1 MPDYNIR
8 PTLKTVNVAPQQ
20 YQFQSFTPQQVDMS
34 LLANSMQKKEE
45 RINNAD
51 KQRAIVEN
59 SLGAI
64 RERINT
70 ADPTV
75 AKRFK
80 AKVDGIMNTIDS
92 YSNIGRYADAIR
104 EATRAAGSLANDE
117 ELQGMVKT
125 NKQYQDARAAIK
137 ANPYLS
143 DMTKERWLATNSYKY
158 NSIKDESGN
167 IIGTEDWQEDWSP
180 VSDINPD
187 TINSLILQSVNP
199 DSSSSSST
207 RETGSTN
214 TVNNDPNAK
223 NNVLD
228 YSSGGTHSRSS
239 SFSRE
244 HLDPAKIDA
253 ARRLYYKEH
262 LTAVNQMYENLKWK
276 YSQLKE
282 QIKTSTGDKKA
293 MLEGQLNGV
302 EKQITNKN
310 GIYQDAEDMFM
321 SMTSEIVNSAK
332 YTKTASSSGSSDITS
347 DSKTYGGIGSDVLG
361 NNTLGNTD
369 FTGYGYFSALSSW
382 NKAGTVGNTF
392 IPSLTHYPINM
403 SVYKPKKQNN
413 NYGNGNNYGAVYLG
427 F

>member
-1 MPDYNIR
+1 MADYNIR

-20 YQFQSFTPQQVDMS
+20 YQFQSFTPQQVDMN

-92 YSNIGRYADAIR
+92 YSNIGRYGDAIR

-125 NKQYQDARAAIK
+125 NKQYQDAIAAIK
-137 ANPYLS
+137 SNPYLS
-143 DMTKERWLATNSYKY
+143 SMTKERWLATNSYKF

-167 IIGTEDWQEDWSP
+167 IIGTEDWKEDWSP
-180 VSDINPD
+180 VADINPD

-223 NNVLD
+223 NNVVD

-282 QIKTSTGDKKA
+282 QIKTATGDKKA

-332 YTKTASSSGSSDITS
+332 YTKTASSSGSSDVTS
-347 DSKTYGGIGSDVLG
+347 NSKTYGANSNSLGS
-361 NNTLGNTD
+361 NALGNTG
-369 FTGYGYFSALSSW
+369 FNGYGFGASLGLGNGSW
-382 NKAGTVGNTF
+382 GLAGTVGNNQFGGVTLGTN
-392 IPSLTHYPINM
+392 I
-403 SVYKPKKQNN
+403 
-413 NYGNGNNYGAVYLG
+413 NYGVYGTRKK
-427 F
+427 

>member
-1 MPDYNIR
+1 MADYNIR

-80 AKVDGIMNTIDS
+80 AKVDSIMNTIDS
-92 YSNIGRYADAIR
+92 YSNIGRYGDAIR
-104 EATRAAGSLANDE
+104 EATRAAGNLANDE
-117 ELQGMVKT
+117 ELQGMIKT
-125 NKQYQDARAAIK
+125 NKQYQDAIASIK
-137 ANPYLS
+137 SNPYLS
-143 DMTKERWLATNSYKY
+143 SMTKERWLATNSYKF

-167 IIGTEDWQEDWSP
+167 IIGTEDWKEDWSP
-180 VSDINPD
+180 VSDINPA
-187 TINSLILQSVNP
+187 TINSLILQAVNP
-199 DSSSSSST
+199 DSNSSSST

-223 NNVLD
+223 NNISD
-228 YSSGGTHSRSS
+228 HSSGGTHSRSS

-276 YSQLKE
+276 YNQLKE
-282 QIKTSTGDKKA
+282 QIKTATGDKKA

-332 YTKTASSSGSSDITS
+332 YTKTSRSSGSSDVTS
-347 DSKTYGGIGSDVLG
+347 NSKTYGATGGAGVG
-361 NNTLGNTD
+361 GNTG
-369 FTGYGYFSALSSW
+369 FNSYGFAASLGLDNGSW
-382 NKAGTVGNTF
+382 GFAGTVGNNQFGGATLGAN
-392 IPSLTHYPINM
+392 I
-403 SVYKPKKQNN
+403 
-413 NYGNGNNYGAVYLG
+413 NYGVYGTRKK
-427 F
+427 

>member
-137 ANPYLS
+137 SRTDIS
-143 DMTKERWLATNSYKY
+143 DMTKERWLATNAYKY

-223 NNVLD
+223 NNISD
-228 YSSGGTHSRSS
+228 HSSGGTHSRSS

-282 QIKTSTGDKKA
+282 QIKTATGDKKA

-302 EKQITNKN
+302 EKQITDKN

-321 SMTSEIVNSAK
+321 SMTSEIVNSAE
-332 YTKTASSSGSSDITS
+332 YTRTTKSSGSSDVTTNS
-347 DSKTYGGIGSDVLG
+347 VSYKDPNSGLLNGGTGAGGGTGFNGYGFGFGNGSWRLAGTRGDRYGG
-361 NNTLGNTD
+361 
-369 FTGYGYFSALSSW
+369 
-382 NKAGTVGNTF
+382 
-392 IPSLTHYPINM
+392 
-403 SVYKPKKQNN
+403 
-413 NYGNGNNYGAVYLG
+413 VYLG
-427 F
+427 LPPINFGPYEDN

>member
-1 MPDYNIR
+1 MADYNIR
-8 PTLKTVNVAPQQ
+8 PTLKTIDVAPQQ

-104 EATRAAGSLANDE
+104 EATRAAGNLANDE

-143 DMTKERWLATNSYKY
+143 NMTKERWLATNSYKY

-187 TINSLILQSVNP
+187 TINSLILQAVNP

-223 NNVLD
+223 NNVID
-228 YSSGGTHSRSS
+228 HSRGGAHKRIS

-253 ARRLYYKEH
+253 ARQLYYKEH

-282 QIKTSTGDKKA
+282 QIKTATGDKKA

-321 SMTSEIVNSAK
+321 SMTSEIVSSAK
-332 YTKTASSSGSSDITS
+332 YTKTASSSESFDGTS
-347 DSKTYGGIGSDVLG
+347 NSKTYGYTGSNLLGSNTGFDGYGFAASLGLG
-361 NNTLGNTD
+361 NG
-369 FTGYGYFSALSSW
+369 SW
-382 NKAGTVGNTF
+382 GLAGTVGNNQ
-392 IPSLTHYPINM
+392 SG
-403 SVYKPKKQNN
+403 SVTLDANID
-413 NYGNGNNYGAVYLG
+413 YGVYGTKG
-427 F
+427 KR

>member
-1 MPDYNIR
+1 MADYNIR

-20 YQFQSFTPQQVDMS
+20 YQFQSFTPQQVDMG

-80 AKVDGIMNTIDS
+80 AKVDGIMNTINS
-92 YSNIGRYADAIR
+92 YSNVGRYADAIR

-125 NKQYQDARAAIK
+125 NKQYQDARAVIK
-137 ANPYLS
+137 SRTDIS
-143 DMTKERWLATNSYKY
+143 DMTKERWLATNSYKF

-187 TINSLILQSVNP
+187 TINSLILQAVNP

-207 RETGSTN
+207 RATGSTN

-223 NNVLD
+223 NNVVD

-276 YSQLKE
+276 YGQLKE
-282 QIKTSTGDKKA
+282 QIKTATGDKKA

-321 SMTSEIVNSAK
+321 SMTSEIVHSAK
-332 YTKTASSSGSSDITS
+332 YTKTASSSGSSDVTS
-347 DSKTYGGIGSDVLG
+347 NSKTYGAGSNSLG
-361 NNTLGNTD
+361 SNALDNTGFN
-369 FTGYGYFSALSSW
+369 GYGFGASLGFGNSSW
-382 NKAGTVGNTF
+382 GLAGTVGNNQFGGVTLGAN
-392 IPSLTHYPINM
+392 I
-403 SVYKPKKQNN
+403 
-413 NYGNGNNYGAVYLG
+413 NYGVYGTRKK
-427 F
+427 

>member
-1 MPDYNIR
+1 MADYNIR
-8 PTLKTVNVAPQQ
+8 PTLKTVDVAPQQ

-64 RERINT
+64 REKINT

-75 AKRFK
+75 AKKFK
-80 AKVDGIMNTIDS
+80 AKVDSIMNTIDS
-92 YSNIGRYADAIR
+92 YSNIGRYSDAIR
-104 EATRAAGSLANDE
+104 EATRAAGHLANDE

-125 NKQYQDARAAIK
+125 NKQYQDAIAAIK
-137 ANPYLS
+137 SRTDIS

-167 IIGTEDWQEDWSP
+167 IIGTEDWQQDWSP

-199 DSSSSSST
+199 DSNSSSST

-223 NNVLD
+223 NNISD
-228 YSSGGTHSRSS
+228 HSSGGTHSRSS

-244 HLDPAKIDA
+244 HLDPAKIGA

-262 LTAVNQMYENLKWK
+262 LGAVNQMYENLKWK
-276 YSQLKE
+276 YNQLKE
-282 QIKTSTGDKKA
+282 QIKTATGDKKA

-302 EKQITNKN
+302 EKQITDKN

-321 SMTSEIVNSAK
+321 SMTSELVRSAK
-332 YTKTASSSGSSDITS
+332 YTRTTKSSGSSDVTSNSITYN
-347 DSKTYGGIGSDVLG
+347 DPTKILPNY
-361 NNTLGNTD
+361 NTNTQSS
-369 FTGYGYFSALSSW
+369 TGYNGWGFTNALSRW
-382 NKAGTVGNTF
+382 RNGGNVGNTK
-392 IPSLTHYPINM
+392 SY
-403 SVYKPKKQNN
+403 
-413 NYGNGNNYGAVYLG
+413 VYLG
-427 F
+427 ASPINYGPYEQY

>member
-1 MPDYNIR
+1 MVDTNIR

-137 ANPYLS
+137 SRPDIS
-143 DMTKERWLATNSYKY
+143 DMTKERWLATNSYKF
-158 NSIKDESGN
+158 NNIKDESGN
-167 IIGTEDWQEDWSP
+167 IIGTEDWQEDWYP
-180 VSDINPD
+180 VSDIIPD
-187 TINSLILQSVNP
+187 TINGLILQAVNP
-199 DSSSSSST
+199 DSSFSSST
-207 RETGSTN
+207 RETGSIN

-223 NNVLD
+223 NNISD
-228 YSSGGTHSRSS
+228 HSSGGTHSRTS

-262 LTAVNQMYENLKWK
+262 LGAVNQMYENLKWK

-282 QIKTSTGDKKA
+282 QIKTATGDKKA
-293 MLEGQLNGV
+293 ILEGRLNGE
-302 EKQITNKN
+302 EKQITDKN

-321 SMTSEIVNSAK
+321 SMTSEIVSSAK
-332 YTKTASSSGSSDITS
+332 YTKTTKNSESSDVTS
-347 DSKTYGGIGSDVLG
+347 NSKTYGSTGSNLLG
-361 NNTLGNTD
+361 SNALGNTD
-369 FTGYGYFSALSSW
+369 FNGYGFGASLGFGGGNW
-382 NKAGTVGNTF
+382 GLAGTVGN
-392 IPSLTHYPINM
+392 N
-403 SVYKPKKQNN
+403 Q
-413 NYGNGNNYGAVYLG
+413 YGGVYLG
-427 F
+427 FPINWDPYK

>member
-1 MPDYNIR
+1 MADYNIR
-8 PTLKTVNVAPQQ
+8 PTLKTINVAPQQ

-34 LLANSMQKKEE
+34 LLANSMQRKED

-80 AKVDGIMNTIDS
+80 AKVDGIMNIIDS

-104 EATRAAGSLANDE
+104 EATRAAGHLANDE

-137 ANPYLS
+137 SRTDIS

-167 IIGTEDWQEDWSP
+167 IIGTEDWQEDWPP

-199 DSSSSSST
+199 DSSSTSST
-207 RETGSTN
+207 RETGGTT

-223 NNVLD
+223 NNISD
-228 YSSGGTHSRSS
+228 YSNGGTHSRSS
-239 SFSRE
+239 SFSKE
-244 HLDPAKIDA
+244 SLDPAKIDA

-262 LTAVNQMYENLKWK
+262 LSAVNQMYENLKWK

-282 QIKTSTGDKKA
+282 QIKTATGDKKA

-321 SMTSEIVNSAK
+321 NMTDELVNSAK
-332 YTKTASSSGSSDITS
+332 YTKTAKSSGSSDVTNS
-347 DSKTYGGIGSDVLG
+347 SKTYKDLNSGLLTNIGTQTNTGFNGYGFGNYSNWYNGGEVGYNQFGGI
-361 NNTLGNTD
+361 TLGTN
-369 FTGYGYFSALSSW
+369 
-382 NKAGTVGNTF
+382 
-392 IPSLTHYPINM
+392 I
-403 SVYKPKKQNN
+403 
-413 NYGNGNNYGAVYLG
+413 NYGVFGTRKK
-427 F
+427 

>member
-1 MPDYNIR
+1 MVDYNIR

-80 AKVDGIMNTIDS
+80 AKVDSIMNTIDS
-92 YSNIGRYADAIR
+92 YSNIGRYGDAIR
-104 EATRAAGSLANDE
+104 EATRAAGNLANDE
-117 ELQGMVKT
+117 EFQGMVKT

-137 ANPYLS
+137 SNPYLS
-143 DMTKERWLATNSYKY
+143 SMTKERWLATNSYKF

-180 VSDINPD
+180 VADINPD
-187 TINSLILQSVNP
+187 TINSLILQSINP

-223 NNVLD
+223 NNISD
-228 YSSGGTHSRSS
+228 HSSGGTHSRSS

-262 LTAVNQMYENLKWK
+262 LGAVNQMYENLKWK

-282 QIKTSTGDKKA
+282 QIKTATGDKKV

-321 SMTSEIVNSAK
+321 SMTNELVNSAK
-332 YTKTASSSGSSDITS
+332 YTKTSSSSGSSDVTTNS
-347 DSKTYGGIGSDVLG
+347 VSYKDPNSELLNGGAGARSGTGFRGFGFGDS
-361 NNTLGNTD
+361 
-369 FTGYGYFSALSSW
+369 LSGW
-382 NKAGTVGNTF
+382 YKAGTIGDTMHLD
-392 IPSLTHYPINM
+392 S
-403 SVYKPKKQNN
+403 
-413 NYGNGNNYGAVYLG
+413 YLEAQSISYWPYLN

>member
-1 MPDYNIR
+1 MIDMADYNIR

-20 YQFQSFTPQQVDMS
+20 YQFQSFTPQQVDMG
-34 LLANSMQKKEE
+34 LLANAMQKKEE

-80 AKVDGIMNTIDS
+80 AKVDSIMNTIDS
-92 YSNIGRYADAIR
+92 YSNIGRYGDAIR

-143 DMTKERWLATNSYKY
+143 DMTKERWLATNSYKF

-167 IIGTEDWQEDWSP
+167 IIGTEDWKEDWSP
-180 VSDINPD
+180 VADINPD

-223 NNVLD
+223 NNISD
-228 YSSGGTHSRSS
+228 HSSGGTHFRSS
-239 SFSRE
+239 IFSRE
-244 HLDPAKIDA
+244 HLNPAKIDA
-253 ARRLYYKEH
+253 GRRLYYKEH
-262 LTAVNQMYENLKWK
+262 LGAVNQMYENLKWK

-282 QIKTSTGDKKA
+282 QIKTATGDKKA
-293 MLEGQLNGV
+293 MLEGQLNGI
-302 EKQITNKN
+302 EKQITDKN

-321 SMTSEIVNSAK
+321 SITSELVNSAK
-332 YTKTASSSGSSDITS
+332 YTKTASSSGSSDVTSNSITYNDPNSGLTNVGAGFRGFGFS
-347 DSKTYGGIGSDVLG
+347 DALNFGINSDWKIG
-361 NNTLGNTD
+361 
-369 FTGYGYFSALSSW
+369 
-382 NKAGTVGNTF
+382 GTVGDRYN
-392 IPSLTHYPINM
+392 SNYDGNQINFH
-403 SVYKPKKQNN
+403 V
-413 NYGNGNNYGAVYLG
+413 YGNNPKTNNSLSIANQ
-427 F
+427 

>member
-20 YQFQSFTPQQVDMS
+20 YQFQSFTPQQVDIS

-64 RERINT
+64 RELINT

-80 AKVDGIMNTIDS
+80 AKVDNIMGTIDS
-92 YSNIGRYADAIR
+92 YSNTGRYADAIR
-104 EATRAAGSLANDE
+104 EATRAAGHLADDE

-125 NKQYQDARAAIK
+125 NKQYQDARTAIK
-137 ANPYLS
+137 SRPDIS
-143 DMTKERWLATNSYKY
+143 DMTKERWLATNSYKF

-167 IIGTEDWQEDWSP
+167 IIGTEDWQQDWSP
-180 VSDINPD
+180 VSDIKPD
-187 TINSLILQSVNP
+187 TINSLILQAVNP
-199 DSSSSSST
+199 DSNSSSST

-223 NNVLD
+223 NNISD
-228 YSSGGTHSRSS
+228 YSRGGTHSRSS

-262 LTAVNQMYENLKWK
+262 LGAVNQMYENLKWK

-282 QIKTSTGDKKA
+282 QIKTATGDKKA

-321 SMTSEIVNSAK
+321 SMTSELVNSAK
-332 YTKTASSSGSSDITS
+332 YTKTASSSGSSDVTS
-347 DSKTYGGIGSDVLG
+347 NSKTYKDPNSGLLTGGAGAG
-361 NNTLGNTD
+361 GGTG
-369 FTGYGYFSALSSW
+369 FRGYGFGNSLSSW
-382 NKAGTVGNTF
+382 YKAGTRGDTRYGSFYIGVK
-392 IPSLTHYPINM
+392 PINFGP
-403 SVYKPKKQNN
+403 YANN
-413 NYGNGNNYGAVYLG
+413 
-427 F
+427 

>member
-1 MPDYNIR
+1 MADYNIR
-8 PTLKTVNVAPQQ
+8 PTLKTINVAPQQ

-104 EATRAAGSLANDE
+104 EATRAAGNLANDE

-137 ANPYLS
+137 SRTDIS
-143 DMTKERWLATNSYKY
+143 DMTKERWLATNSYKF
-158 NSIKDESGN
+158 NTIKDESGN
-167 IIGTEDWQEDWSP
+167 IVGTEDWKQDWSP
-180 VSDINPD
+180 VSDINPA
-187 TINSLILQSVNP
+187 TINSLILQAVNP
-199 DSSSSSST
+199 DSSTSSSF
-207 RETGSTN
+207 RKTGGT
-214 TVNNDPNAK
+214 TVVNNDPNAK
-223 NNVLD
+223 NNISD
-228 YSSGGTHSRSS
+228 YSSGGEHSRTS
-239 SFSRE
+239 SFSKE

-253 ARRLYYKEH
+253 ARRLYYKEN

-282 QIKTSTGDKKA
+282 QIKTATGDKKA

-321 SMTSEIVNSAK
+321 NMTDELVNSAK
-332 YTKTASSSGSSDITS
+332 YTKTTRDNERTDITNS
-347 DSKTYGGIGSDVLG
+347 SKTYKDDNSALLSGTNTGANGGFS
-361 NNTLGNTD
+361 
-369 FTGYGYFSALSSW
+369 GYGFSVSDTISSSW
-382 NKAGTVGNTF
+382 KLGGTVGSSYGIHTNN
-392 IPSLTHYPINM
+392 YPINY
-403 SVYKPKKQNN
+403 SVYGKNRNN
-413 NYGNGNNYGAVYLG
+413 GGVHLG

>member
-1 MPDYNIR
+1 MADYNIR

-20 YQFQSFTPQQVDMS
+20 YQFQSFTPQQVDMG

-80 AKVDGIMNTIDS
+80 AKVDSIMNTIDS
-92 YSNIGRYADAIR
+92 YSNTGRYADAIR

-137 ANPYLS
+137 SRTDIS
-143 DMTKERWLATNSYKY
+143 DMTKERWLATNSYKF

-187 TINSLILQSVNP
+187 TINSLILQAVNP

-223 NNVLD
+223 NNISD
-228 YSSGGTHSRSS
+228 HSSGGTHSRSS

-282 QIKTSTGDKKA
+282 QIKTATGDKKA

-321 SMTSEIVNSAK
+321 SMTNEIVSSAK
-332 YTKTASSSGSSDITS
+332 YTKTAKSSGSSDVTS
-347 DSKTYGGIGSDVLG
+347 NSVTYGTP
-361 NNTLGNTD
+361 NNGLLTNVGTQTNTGFNGYGFNNSLSSWHNAGTLGNTR
-369 FTGYGYFSALSSW
+369 YGGIYLGAQ
-382 NKAGTVGNTF
+382 
-392 IPSLTHYPINM
+392 PINWNP
-403 SVYKPKKQNN
+403 YIGKK
-413 NYGNGNNYGAVYLG
+413 
-427 F
+427 

>member
-1 MPDYNIR
+1 
-8 PTLKTVNVAPQQ
+8 
-20 YQFQSFTPQQVDMS
+20 
-34 LLANSMQKKEE
+34 
-45 RINNAD
+45 
-51 KQRAIVEN
+51 
-59 SLGAI
+59 
-64 RERINT
+64 
-70 ADPTV
+70 
-75 AKRFK
+75 
-80 AKVDGIMNTIDS
+80 
-92 YSNIGRYADAIR
+92 
-104 EATRAAGSLANDE
+104 
-117 ELQGMVKT
+117 MVKT

-137 ANPYLS
+137 SRTDIS

-223 NNVLD
+223 NNILD

-239 SFSRE
+239 SFSKE

-282 QIKTSTGDKKA
+282 QIKTATGDKKA

-332 YTKTASSSGSSDITS
+332 YTKTASSSGSSDVTS
-347 DSKTYGGIGSDVLG
+347 NSKTYGSTDS
-361 NNTLGNTD
+361 NTLGNTG
-369 FTGYGYFSALSSW
+369 FNGYGFGSSLGLGNGSW
-382 NKAGTVGNTF
+382 GLAGTVGNNQFGGVTLGAN
-392 IPSLTHYPINM
+392 I
-403 SVYKPKKQNN
+403 
-413 NYGNGNNYGAVYLG
+413 NYGVYGTRKK
-427 F
+427 

>member
-1 MPDYNIR
+1 MADYNIR
-8 PTLKTVNVAPQQ
+8 PTLKTIDVAPQQ

-51 KQRAIVEN
+51 RQRAIVEN
-59 SLGAI
+59 ALGAV
-64 RERINT
+64 REKINT

-80 AKVDGIMNTIDS
+80 AKVDNIMGTIDS
-92 YSNIGRYADAIR
+92 YSNIGRYSDAIR
-104 EATRAAGSLANDE
+104 EATRAAGNLANNE

-125 NKQYQDARAAIK
+125 NKQYQDAIAAIK
-137 ANPYLS
+137 SRTDIS
-143 DMTKERWLATNSYKY
+143 DMTKERWLATNSYKF
-158 NSIKDESGN
+158 NSIKDERGN
-167 IIGTEDWQEDWSP
+167 IIGTEDWQQDWSP

-187 TINSLILQSVNP
+187 TINSLILQAVNP

-207 RETGSTN
+207 RET
-214 TVNNDPNAK
+214 
-223 NNVLD
+223 
-228 YSSGGTHSRSS
+228 GGTHSRSS

-253 ARRLYYKEH
+253 ARQLYYKEH

-282 QIKTSTGDKKA
+282 QIKTATGDKKA

-302 EKQITNKN
+302 EKQITDKN

-321 SMTSEIVNSAK
+321 SMTSELVNSAK
-332 YTKTASSSGSSDITS
+332 YTRTSKSSGSSDVTS
-347 DSKTYGGIGSDVLG
+347 NSTTYKDSNSRLGAGSGTVF
-361 NNTLGNTD
+361 N
-369 FTGYGYFSALSSW
+369 GYGFSSALGFGGSSW
-382 NKAGTVGNTF
+382 GSAGTVGNNQF
-392 IPSLTHYPINM
+392 SELSLGTNI
-403 SVYKPKKQNN
+403 
-413 NYGNGNNYGAVYLG
+413 NYGVYGTRKK
-427 F
+427 

>member
-1 MPDYNIR
+1 MADYNIR

-137 ANPYLS
+137 SRTDIS

-199 DSSSSSST
+199 DSNSSSST

-282 QIKTSTGDKKA
+282 QIKTATGDKKA

-332 YTKTASSSGSSDITS
+332 YTKTASSSGRSDVTS
-347 DSKTYGGIGSDVLG
+347 NSKTYGSTGSNLLG
-361 NNTLGNTD
+361 SNTLGNIG
-369 FTGYGYFSALSSW
+369 FNGYGFGASLGLGNGSW
-382 NKAGTVGNTF
+382 GLAGTVGNNQSGGVTLGTN
-392 IPSLTHYPINM
+392 I
-403 SVYKPKKQNN
+403 
-413 NYGNGNNYGAVYLG
+413 NYGVYGTRKK
-427 F
+427 

>member
-20 YQFQSFTPQQVDMS
+20 YQFQSFTPQQVDMG

-75 AKRFK
+75 AKKFK

-137 ANPYLS
+137 SRTDIS

-187 TINSLILQSVNP
+187 TINSLILQAVNP

-223 NNVLD
+223 NNISD
-228 YSSGGTHSRSS
+228 HSSGGTHSRSS

-262 LTAVNQMYENLKWK
+262 TTAVNQMYENLKWK

-282 QIKTSTGDKKA
+282 QIKTATGDKKA

-302 EKQITNKN
+302 EKQITDKN

-321 SMTSEIVNSAK
+321 SMTSELVSSAK
-332 YTKTASSSGSSDITS
+332 YTRTTKSSGSSDVTTNS
-347 DSKTYGGIGSDVLG
+347 VSYKDPNNGLLTGGTGVGGSTGFNGYGFDSSLGLG
-361 NNTLGNTD
+361 NG
-369 FTGYGYFSALSSW
+369 SW
-382 NKAGTVGNTF
+382 GLAGTVGNNQFSGVTLGSN
-392 IPSLTHYPINM
+392 I
-403 SVYKPKKQNN
+403 
-413 NYGNGNNYGAVYLG
+413 NYGVYGTRKK
-427 F
+427 

>member
-8 PTLKTVNVAPQQ
+8 PTLKTVDVAPQQ

-51 KQRAIVEN
+51 KQRAIVDTA
-59 SLGAI
+59 LGAV
-64 RERINT
+64 REQINT

-80 AKVDGIMNTIDS
+80 AKVDSIMNTINS
-92 YSNIGRYADAIR
+92 YSNTGRYADAIR
-104 EATRAAGSLANDE
+104 AATRAAGSIANDE
-117 ELQGMVKT
+117 ELNGMRRT

-143 DMTKERWLATNSYKY
+143 SMTKERWLATNSYKY
-158 NSIKDESGN
+158 NPIKDESGN

-276 YSQLKE
+276 YNQLKE
-282 QIKTSTGDKKA
+282 QIKTATGDKKA

-321 SMTSEIVNSAK
+321 SMTNEIVNSAK
-332 YTKTASSSGSSDITS
+332 YTKTASSSGSSDVTS
-347 DSKTYGGIGSDVLG
+347 NSKTYGAGSNSLG
-361 NNTLGNTD
+361 SNALGNTG
-369 FTGYGYFSALSSW
+369 FNGYGFGASLGLGNGSW
-382 NKAGTVGNTF
+382 GLAGTVGNNQFGGVTLGAN
-392 IPSLTHYPINM
+392 I
-403 SVYKPKKQNN
+403 
-413 NYGNGNNYGAVYLG
+413 NYGVYGTRKK
-427 F
+427 

>member
-1 MPDYNIR
+1 MADYNIR
-8 PTLKTVNVAPQQ
+8 PTLKTVDVAPQQ
-20 YQFQSFTPQQVDMS
+20 YQFQSFTPQQVDMG

-75 AKRFK
+75 AKKFK
-80 AKVDGIMNTIDS
+80 AKVDNIMGTIDS

-104 EATRAAGSLANDE
+104 EATRAAGNLANDE

-137 ANPYLS
+137 SRTDIS

-214 TVNNDPNAK
+214 KVDNDPNAK
-223 NNVLD
+223 NNVVD
-228 YSSGGTHSRSS
+228 YSSGGIHSRTS

-276 YSQLKE
+276 YNQLKE
-282 QIKTSTGDKKA
+282 QIKTATGDKKA

-321 SMTSEIVNSAK
+321 SMTSEIVSSAK
-332 YTKTASSSGSSDITS
+332 YTKTASSSESSDVTS
-347 DSKTYGGIGSDVLG
+347 NSKTYGYTGSNLLDSNTGFNGYGFAASLGLG
-361 NNTLGNTD
+361 NG
-369 FTGYGYFSALSSW
+369 SW
-382 NKAGTVGNTF
+382 GLAGTVGNNQFGGVTLGAN
-392 IPSLTHYPINM
+392 I
-403 SVYKPKKQNN
+403 
-413 NYGNGNNYGAVYLG
+413 NYGVYGTRKK
-427 F
+427 

>member
-1 MPDYNIR
+1 MPDYNIK
-8 PTLKTVNVAPQQ
+8 PTLKTVDVAPQQ
-20 YQFQSFTPQQVDMS
+20 YQFQSFTPQQVDMN

-80 AKVDGIMNTIDS
+80 AKVDSIMNTIDS

-125 NKQYQDARAAIK
+125 NKQYQDAIAAIK
-137 ANPYLS
+137 SRTDIS
-143 DMTKERWLATNSYKY
+143 DMTKERWLATNSYKF

-167 IIGTEDWQEDWSP
+167 IIGTENWQQDWPP

-199 DSSSSSST
+199 DSNSSSST

-223 NNVLD
+223 NNISD
-228 YSSGGTHSRSS
+228 HSSGGTHSRSS

-262 LTAVNQMYENLKWK
+262 LGAVNQMYENLKWK
-276 YSQLKE
+276 YNQLKE
-282 QIKTSTGDKKA
+282 QIKTATGDKKA

-321 SMTSEIVNSAK
+321 NMTSELVHSAK
-332 YTKTASSSGSSDITS
+332 YTRTTKSSGSSDVTTNSTTYKDPYLTS
-347 DSKTYGGIGSDVLG
+347 TDSTGFRTNTGFNGYGFGFGIGNWGV
-361 NNTLGNTD
+361 
-369 FTGYGYFSALSSW
+369 
-382 NKAGTVGNTF
+382 AGSVGNTAVPNQN
-392 IPSLTHYPINM
+392 IYPINM
-403 SVYKPKKQNN
+403 RVYGTKQHKGYVSLN
-413 NYGNGNNYGAVYLG
+413 
-427 F
+427 

>member
-1 MPDYNIR
+1 MADYNIR

-137 ANPYLS
+137 SRTDIS

-187 TINSLILQSVNP
+187 TINSLILQAVNP

-223 NNVLD
+223 NNISD
-228 YSSGGTHSRSS
+228 HSSGGTHSRSS
-239 SFSRE
+239 SFSKER
-244 HLDPAKIDA
+244 LDPAKIDA

-262 LTAVNQMYENLKWK
+262 TTAVNQMYENLKWK

-282 QIKTSTGDKKA
+282 QIKTATGDKKA

-321 SMTSEIVNSAK
+321 SMTSELVKSAK
-332 YTKTASSSGSSDITS
+332 YTKTASSSGSSDVTS
-347 DSKTYGGIGSDVLG
+347 NSVTYNDPTKGLLADGTGAGGGTGFNGYGFGSSLGLG
-361 NNTLGNTD
+361 NG
-369 FTGYGYFSALSSW
+369 SW
-382 NKAGTVGNTF
+382 GLAGTVGNNQFGGVTLGAN
-392 IPSLTHYPINM
+392 I
-403 SVYKPKKQNN
+403 
-413 NYGNGNNYGAVYLG
+413 NYGVYGTRKK
-427 F
+427 

>member
-1 MPDYNIR
+1 MVDTNIR

-117 ELQGMVKT
+117 EVQGMVKT

-137 ANPYLS
+137 SRTDIS
-143 DMTKERWLATNSYKY
+143 DMTKERWLATNSYKF
-158 NSIKDESGN
+158 NNIKDESGN

-180 VSDINPD
+180 VSDIIPD
-187 TINSLILQSVNP
+187 TINGLILQAVNP
-199 DSSSSSST
+199 DSSFFFFF
-207 RETGSTN
+207 RETGSIN

-223 NNVLD
+223 NNILD
-228 YSSGGTHSRSS
+228 HSSGGTHSRTS

-262 LTAVNQMYENLKWK
+262 LGAVNQMYENLKWK

-282 QIKTSTGDKKA
+282 QIKTATGDKKA

-302 EKQITNKN
+302 EKQITDKN

-321 SMTSEIVNSAK
+321 SMTSEIVSSAK
-332 YTKTASSSGSSDITS
+332 YTKTTKNSESSDVTS
-347 DSKTYGGIGSDVLG
+347 NSKTYGSTGSNLLG
-361 NNTLGNTD
+361 SNALGNTG
-369 FTGYGYFSALSSW
+369 FNGYGFGASLGFGGGNW
-382 NKAGTVGNTF
+382 GLAGTVGN
-392 IPSLTHYPINM
+392 N
-403 SVYKPKKQNN
+403 Q
-413 NYGNGNNYGAVYLG
+413 YGGVYLG
-427 F
+427 FPINWDPYKGKR

>member
-1 MPDYNIR
+1 MADYNIR

-137 ANPYLS
+137 SRTDIS
-143 DMTKERWLATNSYKY
+143 DMTKERWLATNSYKF

-223 NNVLD
+223 NNISD
-228 YSSGGTHSRSS
+228 HSSGGTHSRSS

-282 QIKTSTGDKKA
+282 QIKTATGDKKA

-321 SMTSEIVNSAK
+321 SMTSEIVSSAK
-332 YTKTASSSGSSDITS
+332 YTRTASSSGSSDVTS
-347 DSKTYGGIGSDVLG
+347 DSVTYNDHNNGLLTGGTGAGGDTDFNGYGFVDSLSLG
-361 NNTLGNTD
+361 NG
-369 FTGYGYFSALSSW
+369 SW
-382 NKAGTVGNTF
+382 GLAGTVGNNQFGGVTLGAN
-392 IPSLTHYPINM
+392 I
-403 SVYKPKKQNN
+403 
-413 NYGNGNNYGAVYLG
+413 NYGVYGTRKK
-427 F
+427 

>member
-1 MPDYNIR
+1 MADYNIR
-8 PTLKTVNVAPQQ
+8 PTLKTVDIAPQQ
-20 YQFQSFTPQQVDMS
+20 YQFQSFTPQQVDMN

-80 AKVDGIMNTIDS
+80 AKIDGIMNTIDS

-137 ANPYLS
+137 SRTDIS

-223 NNVLD
+223 NNISD
-228 YSSGGTHSRSS
+228 HSSGGTHSRSS

-262 LTAVNQMYENLKWK
+262 TTAVNQMYENLKWK

-282 QIKTSTGDKKA
+282 QIKTATGDKKA

-321 SMTSEIVNSAK
+321 SMTSELVRSAK
-332 YTKTASSSGSSDITS
+332 YTKTAKSSGSSDVTS
-347 DSKTYGGIGSDVLG
+347 NSVSYKDPNNGLLTGSTGAIGDTGFNGYGFGASLGLG
-361 NNTLGNTD
+361 NG
-369 FTGYGYFSALSSW
+369 SW
-382 NKAGTVGNTF
+382 GLAGTVGNNQFGGVTLGAN
-392 IPSLTHYPINM
+392 I
-403 SVYKPKKQNN
+403 
-413 NYGNGNNYGAVYLG
+413 NYGVYGTRKK
-427 F
+427 

>member
-51 KQRAIVEN
+51 KQRAIVDTA
-59 SLGAI
+59 LGKY
-64 RERINT
+64 REEINT

-80 AKVDGIMNTIDS
+80 AKVDGIMNIIDS
-92 YSNIGRYADAIR
+92 YSNAGRYADAIR
-104 EATRAAGSLANDE
+104 AATRAAGSVANDE
-117 ELQGMVKT
+117 ELNGMRRT

-143 DMTKERWLATNSYKY
+143 SMTKERWLATNSYKY
-158 NSIKDESGN
+158 NPIKDESGN
-167 IIGTEDWQEDWSP
+167 IIGTEDWQQDWDP
-180 VSDINPD
+180 VPDINPD

-228 YSSGGTHSRSS
+228 YSNGGTHSRSS

-262 LTAVNQMYENLKWK
+262 LGAVNQMYENLKWK

-282 QIKTSTGDKKA
+282 QIKTATGDKKA

-321 SMTSEIVNSAK
+321 NMTSDLVNSAK
-332 YTKTASSSGSSDITS
+332 YTKTASSSGSSDVTS
-347 DSKTYGGIGSDVLG
+347 NSKTYGTGSDVLG
-361 NNTLGNTD
+361 NIGSGGRTS
-369 FTGYGYFSALSSW
+369 F
-382 NKAGTVGNTF
+382 
-392 IPSLTHYPINM
+392 
-403 SVYKPKKQNN
+403 
-413 NYGNGNNYGAVYLG
+413 YGNGSFDFLGNSSWYNAGTLGDTRYGGIYLG
-427 F
+427 VQPINWGPYISKK